1 MKIYEKISRKVLLL
15 LILIVSIFFTAC
27 PAPSSNLIDT
37 GSEPYQKPYVPQ
49 NVKATC
55 GENNAITISWDPV
68 DGANL
73 YIIEGIASSEFGI
86 GQMEEYAR
94 TTEASYTFY
103 LNGVGDGQPYRDFDA
118 AESYIFAVKTYIN
131 FGSASDYLISD
142 SSDYA
147 EGCFAPPSIEFHASV
162 TKSSLNLYWNLSNI
176 FSALSTGS
184 TPVALYNPDFI
195 IEYRKSGDSEWKQ
208 ITQEQYGGKD
218 PWLFA
223 SLNVS
228 EYAFEH
234 EAKYDF
240 RITMNLTE
248 GVVNPTTLQS
258 DIFSSIISD
267 DLSVNSVL
275 NLTASEGTFSDKVE
289 LTWAIPLWSQG
300 ATRDNSYFAV
310 YRSEGTDISKAEV
323 LVNEIEDNE
332 HSSDITVDGNAIKF
346 IDDTAEAQKKYNY
359 WVVNA
364 AKDLDGLL
372 HEQELSEVEDNYVEG
387 YIFYP
392 DISNLKGTF
401 TVNEEN
407 NTAEYSLSWD
417 NKSIQFPDDL
427 TLAIERSVWHSAY
440 DRTVVDY
447 DITLEESATGYVGS
461 ELSTCSLE
469 DDCTSQHRYSYKLVI
484 LKNDKPFYTLG
495 DFKIDNAVLG
505 SISDEMAFTDFVAS
519 NDFVDI
525 IRISWK
531 PVEGHTVN
539 SYSYII
545 DDSNERISITPASGE
560 NGILYSDIKISDDK
574 EHSIILYADEYKSRE
589 SRVGKR
595 LIVDTTITATDGT
608 SNESVYIT
616 WDSFD
621 PVSDNITYVLM
632 ADDEVLGTI
641 RPKDEIYIA
650 EKSNVINDRGET
662 YNFKIAAYNNIQGNG
677 SYAYG
682 PADSGYILPV
692 PALVSVSKGDYAD
705 KVDITWDTAI
715 SDMVSGYKVYR
726 SSSSDMSEG
735 VEIASLLATDSSYT
749 DILPDRY
756 EEYYYGVVS
765 FKDDVTSRFLTSDEI
780 GKSPNILFENEA
792 NNLGYAFD
800 TSLGNVTVAESIED
814 GTGFISDYFIVSVPA
829 NKTIKEFEISSEYGE
844 SEIYSMDKLADKG
857 DGIFGLS
864 DENIGPND
872 VGYFYYDKIQGK
884 IFFNSAVGIVDDDL
898 MVNGVTIQGFG
909 GIDTDIPTNE
919 SVDDNS
925 FRRGFNVYDYVRLFN
940 TAFDTAIN
948 SVKDK
953 DSDWWPGRS
962 AESNESQD
970 NAVIKYGTCYGT
982 GSLISGIYYRPNA
995 GYIYFDDYIHN
1006 GLFRMNGSFDSRIYV
1021 MAEDMGWGHEGSD
1034 PDPLQYI
1041 GHDED
1046 NNSTEMIF
1054 ATDFVVNGI
1063 PVKYKDATITVKNLY
1078 VRTGANN
1085 QGYGSYSFVLEDES
1099 TMEITIDSTNISNVP
1114 AKP

>member
-1 MKIYEKISRKVLLL
+1 MKIYDNKISRTVFLLFL
-15 LILIVSIFFTAC
+15 LIVSIVLTAC
-27 PAPSSNLIDT
+27 PAPSSNLVDT
-37 GSEPYQKPYVPQ
+37 GSEPYQKPYVPK

-55 GENNAITISWDPV
+55 GEHETITISWDPV
-68 DGANL
+68 EGANL
-73 YIIEGIASSEFGI
+73 YIIEGIASSEFGV

-94 TTEASYTFY
+94 TTETSYTFY
-103 LNGVGDGQPYRDFDA
+103 LNGSGDGQPYRNFDA
-118 AESYIFAVKTYIN
+118 SESYIFAVKTYIN

-184 TPVALYNPDFI
+184 TPVALYNPDFV

-208 ITQEQYGGKD
+208 ITQAQYGGKD

-228 EYAFEH
+228 KYEFEH
-234 EAKYDF
+234 EEEYDF

-248 GVVNPTTLQS
+248 GVVNSTTLQS
-258 DIFSSIISD
+258 AIFTSTISD

-275 NLTASEGTFSDKVE
+275 NLIASEGTYSDKVE
-289 LTWAIPLWSQG
+289 LTWEIPSWSQG

-310 YRSEGTDISKAEV
+310 YRSEGTDINNAEV
-323 LVNEIEDNE
+323 LVNEIEDNK
-332 HSSDITVDGNAIKF
+332 HSSYITVDGNVIKF
-346 IDDTAEAQKKYNY
+346 IDNTAEAQKKYNY

-372 HEQELSEVEDNYVEG
+372 HEQEISEVEDNYVEG

-401 TVNEEN
+401 TVNEDN

-417 NKSIQFPDDL
+417 NKSSQFPDDL
-427 TLAIERSVWHSAY
+427 TLAIERSVWHSAS
-440 DRTVVDY
+440 DRTDVDY
-447 DITLEESATGYVGS
+447 ISVDNNATSYPDGTEKIEDS
-461 ELSTCSLE
+461 CS
-469 DDCTSQHRYSYKLVI
+469 SHRYSYKLVI
-484 LKNDKPFYTLG
+484 RKSNIENIFYE
-495 DFKIDNAVLG
+495 LG
-505 SISDEMAFTDFVAS
+505 SFDLGAAVIGKIENMAFTDFVAS
-519 NDFVDI
+519 DDFVDA

-531 PVEGHTVN
+531 PTSGHENDTY
-539 SYSYII
+539 SYSI
-545 DDSNERISITPASGE
+545 DDSDYKKIDTVGKEADTYFFIIT
-560 NGILYSDIKISDDK
+560 DIKDNES
-574 EHSIILYADEYKSRE
+574 HSIKLKAGDDYVSPEARE
-589 SRVGKR
+589 GKR
-595 LIVDTTITATDGT
+595 LVVDAAVTATDGT
-608 SNESVYIT
+608 SNEAVFIT
-616 WDSFD
+616 WKAFEAYNNN
-621 PVSDNITYVLM
+621 VKYVLLAGNHKI
-632 ADDEVLGTI
+632 ADI
-641 RPKDEIYIA
+641 RSMDGIYIA
-650 EKSNVINDRGET
+650 EKSDEINDRGEK
-662 YNFKIAAYNNIQGNG
+662 YDFCIAAYNEKQVDG

-692 PALVSVSKGDYAD
+692 PSLISVSKGDYAD
-705 KVDITWDTAI
+705 KVDIKWDSSI

-726 SSSSDMSEG
+726 SSSSDISEG
-735 VEIASLLATDSSYT
+735 VEIASLSATVSSYT

-765 FKDDVTSRFLTSDEI
+765 FNDNVTSRFLTSDEI
-780 GKSPNILFENEA
+780 GKTQNILFVDEA

-800 TSLGNVTVAESIED
+800 TSLGNVTVTESIED

-864 DENIGPND
+864 DENIGPDD
-872 VGYFYYDKIQGK
+872 VGYFYYDKLQGK

-919 SVDDNS
+919 SVDDDS

-1114 AKP
+1114 VKP

>member
-103 LNGVGDGQPYRDFDA
+103 LNGVGDGQPYRDFNA

-184 TPVALYNPDFI
+184 TPVALYNPDFL

-218 PWLFA
+218 PWMFA

-228 EYAFEH
+228 EYSFEH
-234 EAKYDF
+234 EAEYDF

-275 NLTASEGTFSDKVE
+275 NLTASKGTYSDKVE
-289 LTWAIPLWSQG
+289 LTWEIPSWSQG

-332 HSSDITVDGNAIKF
+332 HSSDITADGNSIKF
-346 IDDTAEAQKKYNY
+346 TDDTAEAQRTYNY

-387 YIFYP
+387 YVFYP

-401 TVNEEN
+401 TVNEDGKS
-407 NTAEYSLSWD
+407 AVYSLSWD
-417 NKSIQFPDDL
+417 NNSSKFPDDL

-440 DRTVVDY
+440 DRTDVDY
-447 DITLEESATGYVGS
+447 ISVDADATSYPNGAEEIKDN
-461 ELSTCSLE
+461 CS
-469 DDCTSQHRYSYKLVI
+469 SHRYSYKLVI
-484 LKNDKPFYTLG
+484 RKSDLKNNFYELG
-495 DFKIDNAVLG
+495 SFDLGEAVLG
-505 SISDEMAFTDFVAS
+505 TIENMAFTDFVAS
-519 NDFVDI
+519 DDFVDA

-531 PVEGHTVN
+531 PAAGHEDDTY
-539 SYSYII
+539 SYSI
-545 DDSNERISITPASGE
+545 DDSEYKKIDTVGKENDTYFFVIADIKDNEEHEIKLKSGE
-560 NGILYSDIKISDDK
+560 Y
-574 EHSIILYADEYKSRE
+574 E
-589 SRVGKR
+589 SPEARKGKR
-595 LIVDTTITATDGT
+595 LVLPSDASVTATDGT
-608 SNESVYIT
+608 SNEAIYIT
-616 WDSFD
+616 WKGFEAHNS
-621 PVSDNITYVLM
+621 NIEYVLLANNEKI
-632 ADDEVLGTI
+632 ADV
-641 RPKDEIYIA
+641 RPMDGIYIVK
-650 EKSNVINDRGET
+650 KSDVINDRGEK
-662 YNFKIAAYNNIQGNG
+662 YDFCIAAYNEKQGDG

-682 PADSGYILPV
+682 SADSGYILPV
-692 PALVSVSKGDYAD
+692 PSIESVSKGDYAD
-705 KVDITWDTAI
+705 KVDIKWDASI

-735 VEIASLLATDSSYT
+735 VEIASLSATDSSYT

-780 GKSPNILFENEA
+780 GKTPNILFENEA

-800 TSLGNVTVAESIED
+800 TSLGDVTVTESIED
-814 GTGFISDYFIVSVPA
+814 GTGYISDYFVVSVPV
-829 NKTIKEFEISSEYGE
+829 NKTVKEYKISSSFGKP
-844 SEIYSMDKLADKG
+844 EIYDVSNLVEMG
-857 DGIFGLS
+857 NGIYGVA
-864 DENIGPND
+864 NIDSGEA
-872 VGYFYYDKIQGK
+872 GYFYYDRTSKK
-884 IFFNSAVGIVDDDL
+884 IFFNSAVGIVGDDL
-898 MVNGVTIQGFG
+898 RVSGITIQGSG
-909 GIDTDIPTNE
+909 GKDNDIPTNE
-919 SVDDNS
+919 SFDTAS
-925 FRRGFNVYDYVRLFN
+925 YRRGFNEYDYIRLFN
-940 TAFDTAIN
+940 DAFTTAIE
-948 SVKDK
+948 SVKKK
-953 DSDWWPGRS
+953 DSDWWNPWDNIEDSGDEYSFIRFGMVQSFTAEQTPGFIQFTGYVHNNLYS
-962 AESNESQD
+962 LTGEYESRIRIFASEEGD
-970 NAVIKYGTCYGT
+970 
-982 GSLISGIYYRPNA
+982 A
-995 GYIYFDDYIHN
+995 GY
-1006 GLFRMNGSFDSRIYV
+1006 LKT
-1021 MAEDMGWGHEGSD
+1021 
-1034 PDPLQYI
+1034 DPLGTI
-1041 GHDED
+1041 GV
-1046 NNSTEMIF
+1046 NNDGNVTTMHFLSSFIVAE
-1054 ATDFVVNGI
+1054 N
-1063 PVKYKDATITVKNLY
+1063 PVKYKDADITVDNVI
-1078 VRTGANN
+1078 VRTNASN
-1085 QGYGSYSFVLEDES
+1085 QGYGSYHIERADEKVFDV
-1099 TMEITIDSTNISNVP
+1099 TIDSSNISNVP
-1114 AKP
+1114 VKP